1 MLEYN
6 DKTNERSDRWTDDD
20 GMQRNGR
27 GFIKAQAAGNS
38 ASCEVCRLVCRGK
51 FFLKRSSIQ
60 NILPACETRLGCSLE
75 TIISDE
81 LYPGCEVK
89 T

>member
-6 DKTNERSDRWTDDD
+6 DKTNKRSDCWKNEKWDTKEWQ
-20 GMQRNGR
+20 GFQGTGSGEIGQLR
-27 GFIKAQAAGNS
+27 G
-38 ASCEVCRLVCRGK
+38 
-51 FFLKRSSIQ
+51 
-60 NILPACETRLGCSLE
+60 LPACETRLGCSLE

-81 LYPGCEVK
+81 LFPGCEVK

>member
-1 MLEYN
+1 MIKL
-6 DKTNERSDRWTDDD
+6 TNEVIDGQMTMGYKGMAGALRDR
-20 GMQRNGR
+20 QRENR
-27 GFIKAQAAGNS
+27 PAARF
-38 ASCEVCRLVCRGK
+38 ARLVCSCRGK
-51 FFLKRSSIQ
+51 FFV
-60 NILPACETRLGCSLE
+60 LPACETRLGYSLE